1 MGRKTGMNKDFYD
14 SATLNNYTW
23 MQYYNRLVELSCVM
37 FDWVGMP
44 ETVDIR
50 TLERTLFENGCAMF
64 FRDDTLGYLALPT
77 AVGGALNV
85 YGIPMQRN
93 AVAPNKFTARRDEKD
108 SVLIWNNYLRTG
120 SKLDAIM
127 FARRLYNMDRTI
139 DVNINA
145 QKTPI
150 LVRCSEQ
157 QRLTLQNVY
166 KQYDGNTP
174 VIFADKDLDMR
185 ALTVLTTQAPF
196 IADKVREEKT
206 STWNEALTYLGISNV
221 NVVKKERLVSDEVS
235 RNMGGTIASRYSR
248 LEMRRTACNQI
259 NAMFPELHVECH
271 YREDYREMEGGNVY
285 PDETTEEGAD
295 NPNE

>member
-1 MGRKTGMNKDFYD
+1 MGKKTGMNREYND
-14 SATLNNYTW
+14 SATLNNFTW
-23 MQYYNRLVELSCVM
+23 MQYYDRLVELSCVM

-44 ETVDIR
+44 ESVDIR
-50 TLERTLFENGCAMF
+50 TLERTLFESGCAMF
-64 FRDDTLGYLALPT
+64 FKDDTLGYLALPT
-77 AVGGALNV
+77 AVGGTLNV
-85 YGIPMQRN
+85 YGIPTQRN
-93 AVAPNKFTARRDEKD
+93 AVAPNKFTARRDETN

-120 SKLDAIM
+120 SKLDATM

-139 DVNINA
+139 DVNLNA

-206 STWNEALTYLGISNV
+206 ATWNEALTYLGISNV

-248 LEMRRTACNQI
+248 LEMRRTACKQI

-271 YREDYREMEGGNVY
+271 YREDYREMEGGDVH

>member
-23 MQYYNRLVELSCVM
+23 IQYYNRLVELSCVM

-50 TLERTLFENGCAMF
+50 TLEQTLFENGCAMF
-64 FRDDTLGYLALPT
+64 FKDDTLGYLALPT

-139 DVNINA
+139 DVNLNA

-206 STWNEALTYLGISNV
+206 ATWNEALTYLGISNV

-271 YREDYREMEGGNVY
+271 YREDYREMEGGDVY

>member
-1 MGRKTGMNKDFYD
+1 MGKKTGMNREFID

-23 MQYYNRLVELSCVM
+23 IQYYNRMVELSCVM
-37 FDWVGMP
+37 FDWVGLP
-44 ETVDIR
+44 DTIDVR
-50 TLERTLFENGCAMF
+50 VLERTLFENGCAMF
-64 FRDDTLGYLALPT
+64 FKDDVLGYLALPT
-77 AVGGALNV
+77 AVGGALDV
-85 YGIPMQRN
+85 YGIPTQRN
-93 AVAPNKFTARRDEKD
+93 AVAPNGFTAHREKEN

-139 DVNINA
+139 DVNLNA

-157 QRLTLQNVY
+157 QRLSLQNVY
-166 KQYDGNTP
+166 QKYDGNAP

-206 STWNEALTYLGISNV
+206 ATWNEALTYLGISNV

-248 LEMRRTACNQI
+248 LEMRRTACDQI
-259 NAMFPELHVECH
+259 NKMFPDLHVECH
-271 YREDYREMEGGNVY
+271 YREDYREMEGGDVH
-285 PDETTEEGAD
+285 PDETTEEGAN